1 MTDQP
6 TTDQPRRYEVRHSTR
21 YSYADEVT
29 ASYGWACLTPRELPG
44 QDCRSTRLEVT
55 PTAELISDSIDF
67 FGNRASY
74 FEVHEPHNQLEVTA
88 TSVVEVTRRRA
99 DLDALDGWTWEHA
112 RDLLRAELPP
122 RVKSPL
128 RVESLLGVE
137 EAGFLLASPRLSL
150 AGLLPEFADP
160 VLEPGL
166 PLGQTLRRLIHVIY
180 QDFTYRSGATTVTTT
195 LDEVIAR
202 REGVC
207 QDFAHLAVATLRR
220 AGLPARYVSGYL
232 ETIPPPG
239 QPKLQGVDASH
250 AWVSVLVPELGW
262 VDLDPT
268 NDQVVDAGY
277 VVTAWGRDYTDVPP
291 LKGVIFT
298 ESAASTM
305 RVAVDVTR
313 LPAAGQDE
321 QESLA

>member
-1 MTDQP
+1 MSDQP
-6 TTDQPRRYEVRHSTR
+6 IASEQARRYEVRHSTR
-21 YSYADEVT
+21 YSYAGHVT
-29 ASYGWACLTPRELPG
+29 ASYGWACLTPRDLPG
-44 QDCRSTRLEVT
+44 QACRSTRVEVT
-55 PTAELISDSIDF
+55 PTAELISDSVDF

-74 FEVHEPHNQLEVTA
+74 FEVHEPHDQLEVTA

-99 DLDALDGWTWEHA
+99 DLDALDAWTWEQA
-112 RDLLRAELPP
+112 RDLLRA
-122 RVKSPL
+122 RQPL
-128 RVESLLGVE
+128 TVE

-150 AGLLPEFADP
+150 AGRLPEFADR

-166 PLGQTLRRLIHVIY
+166 PLGRTLRRLIHGIY

-232 ETIPPPG
+232 ETVPPPG
-239 QPKLQGVDASH
+239 RPKLQGVDASH

-313 LPAAGQDE
+313 LRAAE
-321 QESLA
+321 